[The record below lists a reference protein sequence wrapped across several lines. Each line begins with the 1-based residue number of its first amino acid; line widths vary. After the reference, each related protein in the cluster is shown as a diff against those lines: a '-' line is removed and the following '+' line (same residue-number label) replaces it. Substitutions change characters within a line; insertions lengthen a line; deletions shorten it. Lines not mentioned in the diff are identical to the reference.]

1 MSLKKRSSSA
11 HATPPTAKPEDLSPL
26 ESPARDKTSDKK
38 SRMVNGH
45 RDKSEEARGPTLKSC
60 LKTEARSSSLGRN
73 VTLSSL
79 SPGTRVNFKHQDS
92 QSESHRVIH
101 MNIICNYYP

>member
-26 ESPARDKTSDKK
+26 ESPGRNKKTDKK
-38 SRMVNGH
+38 TKKKPVH
-45 RDKSEEARGPTLKSC
+45 EKSPKPSDDASGPTLKSC

-73 VTLSSL
+73 VTLRSL
-79 SPGTRVNFKHQDS
+79 SPGPGARVNFKHDPGTQG
-92 QSESHRVIH
+92 ESCGHSKQ
-101 MNIICNYYP
+101 